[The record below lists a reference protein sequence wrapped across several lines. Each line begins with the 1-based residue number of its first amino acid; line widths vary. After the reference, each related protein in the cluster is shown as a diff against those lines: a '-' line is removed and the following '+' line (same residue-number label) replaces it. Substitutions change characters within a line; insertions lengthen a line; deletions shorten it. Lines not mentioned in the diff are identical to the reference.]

1 VQSAPVLKI
10 VSVVG
15 ARPNFVKLAPVAR
28 ALAARP
34 GVKHLIIHTGQHY
47 DPLLS
52 DKFFE
57 ELEIPTPDFNLEV
70 GSGTHAAQTAAVLER
85 IEPLCQHLRPDWLLV
100 YGDVNS
106 TVAATLAA
114 VKIGVRVAHVEA
126 GLRSGDRTMPEEH
139 NRVVTDHLADL
150 LFVPSR
156 DAIANLER
164 EGFKQERIAFVGN
177 VMIDTLV
184 RALPAARSLETHQ
197 ELNLRAGSF
206 VLVTLHRPSNVDDPA
221 ILGELCDALAEVQ
234 RRRQVV
240 FPVHPRSR
248 EQLKQW
254 DLTRRLGGVCLIDP
268 VPYLAMLNLIDSAGL
283 VITDSGGV
291 QEETTFLGV
300 PCLTV
305 RPNTERP
312 ITLTHGTNKLLPPT
326 REALV
331 AACQNGFSRRT
342 PPPALEKW
350 DGRAGERIVQAL
362 CDGAQFD

>member
-1 VQSAPVLKI
+1 MLKI

-34 GVKHLIIHTGQHY
+34 GVAHLIIHTGQHY

-57 ELEIPTPDFNLEV
+57 ELDIPTPDFNLGV
-70 GSGTHAAQTAAVLER
+70 GSGTHAVQTAAVLER
-85 IEPLCQHLRPDWLLV
+85 IEPLCQRLKPDWLLV

-150 LFVPSR
+150 LFAPSR

-164 EGFKQERIAFVGN
+164 EGIGRDRIAFVGN

-197 ELNLRAGSF
+197 ALDLRAGSF
-206 VLVTLHRPSNVDDPA
+206 VLVTLHRPSNVDNPA
-221 ILGELCDALAEVQ
+221 VLSELCDSLAEVQ
-234 RRRQVV
+234 ARRQVV

-248 EQLKQW
+248 EQLRQW
-254 DLTRRLGGVCLIDP
+254 DLTRRLGGVRLIDP
-268 VPYLAMLNLIDSAGL
+268 IPYLAMLSLIDSAGL

-331 AACQNGFSRRT
+331 CACQNGLSRRT
-342 PPPALEKW
+342 PPPSLERW
-350 DGRAGERIVQAL
+350 DGRAGERIVRAL
-362 CDGAQFD
+362 CDGARFD

>member
-1 VQSAPVLKI
+1 
-10 VSVVG
+10 VVG

-34 GVKHLIIHTGQHY
+34 CVTHTIVHTGQHY

-52 DKFFE
+52 DTFFE
-57 ELEIPTPDFNLEV
+57 ELAIPAPDFNLGV
-70 GSGTHAAQTAAVLER
+70 GSGSHAAQTAAVLER
-85 IEPLCQHLRPDWLLV
+85 IEPLCQRLKPDWLLV

-106 TVAATLAA
+106 TVAAALAA
-114 VKIGVRVAHVEA
+114 VKLGVRVAHVEA
-126 GLRSGDRTMPEEH
+126 GLRSGDRSMPEEH

-150 LFVPSR
+150 LFAPSR

-164 EGFKQERIAFVGN
+164 EGINRDRIAFVGN
-177 VMIDTLV
+177 VMIDSLV
-184 RALPAARSLETHQ
+184 RALPAARSLETHAQ
-197 ELNLRAGSF
+197 LHLRAGSF
-206 VLVTLHRPSNVDDPA
+206 VLVTLHRPSNVDNPA
-221 ILGELCDALAEVQ
+221 VLGELCDALAEVQ
-234 RRRQVV
+234 GRRQVV

-268 VPYLAMLNLIDSAGL
+268 IPYLAMLSLIDSAGL

-312 ITLTHGTNKLLPPT
+312 ITLTQGTNKLLPPS

-331 AACQNGFSRRT
+331 AACQNGLSRRT
-342 PPPALEKW
+342 PAPVLERW
-350 DGRAGERIVQAL
+350 DGGAGERIVQAL
-362 CDGAQFD
+362 CDGARFD

>member
-1 VQSAPVLKI
+1 VLRI
-10 VSVVG
+10 LSVVG

-28 ALAARP
+28 ALGARS
-34 GVKHLIIHTGQHY
+34 GVTHTIVHTGQHY

-52 DKFFE
+52 DTFFE
-57 ELEIPTPDFNLEV
+57 ELGIPTPDFNLGV
-70 GSGTHAAQTAAVLER
+70 GSGSHAAQTAAVLER
-85 IEPLCQHLRPDWLLV
+85 IEPLCQRLKPDWLLV

-150 LFVPSR
+150 LFAPSR
-156 DAIANLER
+156 DAVANLER
-164 EGFKQERIAFVGN
+164 EGIKRDRIAFVGN
-177 VMIDTLV
+177 VMIDTL
-184 RALPAARSLETHQ
+184 ARSLSVARSLGVHERLH
-197 ELNLRAGSF
+197 LRAGSF
-206 VLVTLHRPSNVDDPA
+206 VLVTLHRPSNVDDPS

-234 RRRQVV
+234 TRRQVV

-248 EQLKQW
+248 EQLRQW
-254 DLTRRLGGVCLIDP
+254 DLIRRLGSVQLIDP
-268 VPYLAMLNLIDSAGL
+268 VPYLAMLGLIDSAGL
-283 VITDSGGV
+283 VVTDSGGV

-312 ITLTHGTNKLLPPT
+312 ITLTQGTNKLLSPT

-342 PPPALEKW
+342 PPPVLERW

-362 CDGAQFD
+362 CDDARFD